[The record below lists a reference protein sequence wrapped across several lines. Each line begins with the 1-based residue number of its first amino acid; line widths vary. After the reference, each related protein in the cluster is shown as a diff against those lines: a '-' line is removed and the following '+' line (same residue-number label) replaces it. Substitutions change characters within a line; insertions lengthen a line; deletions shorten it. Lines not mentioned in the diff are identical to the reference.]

1 MTVIEFSIVE
11 ICGDFLATSLPNT
24 SIRGM
29 HYNYGLAVWFVAF
42 FSFLFFS
49 QGLYVV
55 QAGLELGM

>member
-1 MTVIEFSIVE
+1 MAVTEFSIVE
-11 ICGDFLATSLPNT
+11 TCGDFLATSLPTT

-29 HYNYGLAVWFVAF
+29 QYNYGLAVWFVVLL
-42 FSFLFFS
+42 SFLFLS